1 MMMTDY
7 NNNNNSNNFIIHV
20 LNQHA
25 DIRWSHTAGH
35 EPLVI
40 QSVPSV
46 VFIHCNINAFN
57 LLLTNFK
64 HTAPLLHG

>member
-1 MMMTDY
+1 MQTLDD
-7 NNNNNSNNFIIHV
+7 H
-20 LNQHA
+20 
-25 DIRWSHTAGH
+25 AGH

-57 LLLTNFK
+57 LLSTNFK